1 VTCTTPGVRVA
12 AKGPFACYES
22 SPVAARGLCGSW
34 APDLADDELPSPQ
47 PSPEP
52 ASEHG
57 PGPTV
62 ACVSVCSSGL
72 GRPAVVTQPLAAIAA
87 SALASGGGLADA
99 TGPTLAARA
108 SAAHRQSRASGSRS
122 AHSWGDGAGDAVVLV
137 DYLQPPGSSVAQ
149 CDAWE
154 LRATVERQRKAVAIW
169 WKARLRRCWT
179 VVTVV
184 AAKSGWLAVVLRI
197 LGPLEAVRDDVP
209 RPLGGVKQ
217 RAVLAILTLH
227 RGEVVSGERL
237 VDELWGERAPVSA
250 VKTLHGYVSRLRK
263 TVGADVLQ
271 TRGHGYVLTLPAGEL
286 DLDRFEQL
294 ADEGRNALIGGDP
307 RRAAERLR
315 EALSLWRGP
324 ALADF
329 ICEEFAQAAI
339 ARLKEARFATL
350 EDRIDAD
357 LALGR
362 HRQLVAELE
371 GLVSEHPL
379 RERLRGQLMLALYR
393 AGRQADAL
401 ECFRLGRY
409 ALVEELGL
417 EPGRAL
423 QELESAILRQDES
436 LEASPA
442 DQPPSAVA
450 TTIGDAS
457 GRKADHAPA
466 GDVVVGREQQLDQL
480 RDGLN
485 SAMAGQPVVFMV
497 GGEAGIGKT
506 RLADEFA
513 QEARDQGARVL
524 WGRCWEAGGAPA
536 YWPWVQ
542 VLRPLLHGRDN
553 VGLHSLRGTGGASLL
568 ALIPELRGASSAP
581 DPPALESDGARFQ
594 LFDAVAWLLR
604 DAAAAQPV
612 VIVLDD
618 LHAADTP
625 SLLLLQFVAGQLS
638 DVSVM
643 LAGLYRD
650 DDPGEDRALRACL
663 ASLTRERT
671 TRRMRLT
678 GLSAADTATMIEAIS
693 QRRVAASVAHAIHAE
708 TEGNPLFVGEIVRLL
723 EAEDRLLRPIDELRG
738 SQLPD
743 TVREVIG
750 HRLRRLD
757 LDCRRLLGTASIL
770 GREFGLRELAALV
783 DLDEDAVLDAVDE
796 AIRAR
801 VLAEAPTVG
810 RLRFSHALVRDTL
823 YEALSA
829 KQRRAGHLRAGDI
842 LGRLYAADP
851 EPYLA
856 ELAHHFYE
864 ALPSADPAR
873 AVQHARRAGDR
884 AVALLAYEEAAR
896 LYALALRALDLQSG
910 ELAEERCALLVALGD
925 ARARAGD
932 EPTARETFLQAGQI
946 AAIEA
951 LPVLQ
956 AQAAVGYGGRMVWAR
971 AYNDVHLI
979 PLLEAA
985 LQALPAEPSSL
996 RVRLMARLSGAL
1008 RDHPARERRASLSA
1022 QAVEM
1027 ARGLGDPATLAYALD
1042 GHYCATMW
1050 PETAEARLSIAE
1062 EIVALAQQV
1071 RDGERLVAGRLYRVI
1086 ANMELGRMAAGEE
1099 ELDTLA
1105 EEAGALRQRAQ
1116 MWLATSSQANLALF
1130 QGRFGD
1136 ARTLIVEAA
1145 ALGERAQRR
1154 DSVLSHRLQRFVLH
1168 REAGGDSE
1176 IEALIENAAAEF
1188 PTRPVFRCALTYLY
1202 CDIGEESRAQ
1212 SAIDHLA
1219 TDDFAAIQRDNEYL
1233 FSLAFLADA
1242 VHALGDA
1249 RAAAVL
1255 YDLLVPYAHL
1265 NAMNTDE
1272 IATGSVSRTL
1282 GVLAALMSRWDDASR
1297 HFERAIAHNAA
1308 MGSRPWTAHSQH
1320 DYGRMLLARD
1330 RPGDREEAGDLLA
1343 VARTEYEVLGMEPW
1357 VKQISH
1363 SLNEAK
1369 ATP

>member
-1 VTCTTPGVRVA
+1 M
-12 AKGPFACYES
+12 
-22 SPVAARGLCGSW
+22 
-34 APDLADDELPSPQ
+34 
-47 PSPEP
+47 
-52 ASEHG
+52 
-57 PGPTV
+57 
-62 ACVSVCSSGL
+62 
-72 GRPAVVTQPLAAIAA
+72 
-87 SALASGGGLADA
+87 
-99 TGPTLAARA
+99 
-108 SAAHRQSRASGSRS
+108 
-122 AHSWGDGAGDAVVLV
+122 
-137 DYLQPPGSSVAQ
+137 
-149 CDAWE
+149 
-154 LRATVERQRKAVAIW
+154 
-169 WKARLRRCWT
+169 
-179 VVTVV
+179 
-184 AAKSGWLAVVLRI
+184 
-197 LGPLEAVRDDVP
+197 DDVP

-217 RAVLAILTLH
+217 RSVLAILILH

-237 VDELWGERAPVSA
+237 VDQLWGERAPVSA
-250 VKTLHGYVSRLRK
+250 LKTLHGYVSRLRK
-263 TVGADVLQ
+263 TLGADVLR
-271 TRGHGYVLTLPAGEL
+271 TRGHGYVLSLPPGEL

-307 RRAAERLR
+307 RSAAERLR

-329 ICEEFAQAAI
+329 TFEEFARAAI
-339 ARLKEARFATL
+339 ARLEEARFATL

-362 HRQLVAELE
+362 HGQLVAELE
-371 GLVSEHPL
+371 GLVSEHRL
-379 RERLRGQLMLALYR
+379 RERLRGQLMLSLYR
-393 AGRQADAL
+393 VGRQADAL
-401 ECFRLGRY
+401 ECFRVGRR
-409 ALVEELGL
+409 ALVGELGI
-417 EPGRAL
+417 EPGRGL

-442 DQPPSAVA
+442 DQPPRALA
-450 TTIGDAS
+450 TTIGEAS
-457 GRKADHAPA
+457 ERQADHALA
-466 GDVVVGREQQLDQL
+466 GDAVIGREQQLDQL
-480 RDGLN
+480 RVGLD
-485 SAMAGQPVVFMV
+485 SAMSGQPVVFMV

-513 QEARDQGARVL
+513 QEARNRGARVL

-542 VLRPLLHGRDN
+542 VLRALLHGRDN
-553 VGLHSLRGTGGASLL
+553 VDLRSLRGTGGASLL
-568 ALIPELRGASSAP
+568 ALIPELRGTSSAP
-581 DPPALESDGARFQ
+581 NSPALESEGARFQ

-625 SLLLLQFVAGQLS
+625 SLLLLQFVAGQLG
-638 DVSVM
+638 DVGVM

-650 DDPGEDRALRACL
+650 DDPGEDGALSACL

-671 TRRMRLT
+671 TRRMRVT
-678 GLSAADTATMIEAIS
+678 GLSAADTAAMIEAIT
-693 QRRVAASVAHAIHAE
+693 RRHVADSVAHAIHVE

-723 EAEDRLLRPIDELRG
+723 EAEDRLERPIDELRG

-743 TVREVIG
+743 TVREVIS

-757 LDCRRLLGTASIL
+757 PECRRLLGTASIL
-770 GREFGLRELAALV
+770 GREFGLREHAALV
-783 DLDEDAVLDAVDE
+783 DRDEDAVLDALDE

-829 KQRRAGHLRAGDI
+829 RDRRAAHLRAGEI
-842 LGRLYAADP
+842 LERLYATDP

-864 ALPSADPAR
+864 ALPSGDPAR
-873 AVQHARRAGDR
+873 AVDHARRAGDR

-932 EPTARETFLQAGQI
+932 EPTARETFLQAGEI
-946 AAIEA
+946 AAREG

-956 AQAAVGYGGRMVWAR
+956 AQAALGYGGRMVWAR

-979 PLLEAA
+979 RLLEAA

-1022 QAVEM
+1022 QGVEM

-1042 GHYCATMW
+1042 GHYSAMMW
-1050 PETAEARLSIAE
+1050 PEKSEHLLTIAD
-1062 EIVALAQQV
+1062 EIVTLAQQV
-1071 RDGERLVAGRLYRVI
+1071 GDEERATAGRLYRV
-1086 ANMELGRMAAGEE
+1086 NSHMELGRMTDAEE
-1099 ELDTLA
+1099 ELEVVA
-1105 EEAGALRQRAQ
+1105 KEAAALRQPAQ
-1116 MWLATSSQANLALF
+1116 LWMSTASRANLALF
-1130 QGRFGD
+1130 QGRFDD
-1136 ARTLIVEAA
+1136 ARELIKEAA

-1154 DSVLSHRLQRFVLH
+1154 DSVLSYRLQRFVLD
-1168 REAGGDSE
+1168 REIGGDPE
-1176 IEALIENAAAEF
+1176 IETLIDDAVREF
-1188 PTRPVFRCALTYLY
+1188 PRRLVFRCALAY
-1202 CDIGEESRAQ
+1202 IHMGVGERNRAQ
-1212 SAIDHLA
+1212 ANIDELA
-1219 TDDFAAIQRDNEYL
+1219 SRDFASIQRDNEYL

-1242 VHALGDA
+1242 VDALGDLG
-1249 RAAAVL
+1249 AAAVL

-1265 NAMNTDE
+1265 NAVNTDE
-1272 IATGSVSRTL
+1272 IATGSVSRPL
-1282 GVLAALMSRWDDASR
+1282 GVLAAVMSRWDDASR
-1297 HFERAIAHNAA
+1297 HFESAIAHNTA
-1308 MGSRPWTAHSQH
+1308 MGSRPWAAHARH
-1320 DYGRMLLARD
+1320 DYARMLLAR
-1330 RPGDREEAGDLLA
+1330 GAAGDGEGAEELLA
-1343 VARTEYEVLGMEPW
+1343 VARGEYEALGMEPW
-1357 VKQISH
+1357 ANQVVS
-1363 SLNEAK
+1363 ARTT
-1369 ATP
+1369 A